1 MKSSAD
7 TGFGTRLRK
16 ERERRRITLSSIAA
30 NTKISL
36 SLLEGLERGDV
47 ARWPSGI
54 FRRSFIKSYAS
65 AIGLDAEEITREFLE
80 RFPDPNEPER
90 AAPVAAT
97 TSGDA
102 HASSGTTLRL
112 KLVDSPTPF
121 ARGRL
126 LAVPWRRWAAAAWDV
141 AAVIALGGVLFVVV
155 GEFWMSVAVATIAYY
170 VSSIVVLG
178 NTPGVSF
185 FATDAVDNAPPSNR
199 SSDGVGD
206 PVSALRQLVR

>member
-7 TGFGTRLRK
+7 LGFGTRLRK

-30 NTKISL
+30 NTKIGL

-65 AIGLDAEEITREFLE
+65 AIGLDAEEVAREFLD

-90 AAPVAAT
+90 AAPVAT
-97 TSGDA
+97 TTPADA

-141 AAVIALGGVLFVVV
+141 ATVIALGVVLFVVV

-185 FATDAVDNAPPSNR
+185 FAAGAADSSPPSSG
-199 SSDGVGD
+199 SSDTVSD